1 MCCQLKWNSWWEV
14 TSSSLGCPA
23 AKEGLRTRLLF
34 VSVCLDIR
42 YILSYFLFL
51 RKREWFLFRV
61 SEHDTIKAWLVRERS
76 KVVLIALGD
85 RKPQW
90 GQDSPGRTQQGS
102 RGVMVTFMCQ
112 LDPDTG
118 CPVIGETLFYVCTWR
133 HFWMRWTFESVAGI
147 KQFALFSVVGPHPNH
162 WRPE

>member
-1 MCCQLKWNSWWEV
+1 MFCALCSITYRAVLFIREQCIVCCQLKWNSWWEV

-76 KVVLIALGD
+76 KVVLIVLGD

-118 CPVIGETLFYVCTWR
+118 CPVIGETLF
-133 HFWMRWTFESVAGI
+133 
-147 KQFALFSVVGPHPNH
+147 
-162 WRPE
+162 